1 MEKTSKPPNKYFSW
15 NMYYKIQK
23 DYLETAN
30 YFIFSKTKSFFFVFP
45 SLFLSTHLLFPFIFS
60 LFVSFLSI
68 KKHIEILSG
77 DVWYEHFIYIY
88 FSYVCA
94 PSRHYYSSNK
104 HSAYTYICQATR
116 RDYVFLNNKR
126 KKNNNEKKKKKKRR
140 KRWKNAIVFEGS
152 NMDFSFYAQLVQSFF
167 FSNFFVHCLLDNFL
181 HILFHKIF
189 MYIFLFLHKLLRN
202 TIITHGKYSLS
213 TTIFFLFTNCLKY
226 RVWVKKKA

>member
-1 MEKTSKPPNKYFSW
+1 MN
-15 NMYYKIQK
+15 
-23 DYLETAN
+23 
-30 YFIFSKTKSFFFVFP
+30 
-45 SLFLSTHLLFPFIFS
+45 
-60 LFVSFLSI
+60 
-68 KKHIEILSG
+68 IL
-77 DVWYEHFIYIY
+77 YIYI
-88 FSYVCA
+88 FHMCA
-94 PSRHYYSSNK
+94 R
-104 HSAYTYICQATR
+104 R
-116 RDYVFLNNKR
+116 RDITIARINILLTHTYAKLQDETTFFLIIKE